1 VTDQIKISGRKALVT
16 GAGGFIGNAV
26 CRRLAA
32 EGAKVTGLDANEDAA
47 GRIRGAGA
55 EPLACDITHRAA
67 TVEALAGAELVVH
80 TAAIVGDSGSMAD
93 HVRVNVGGT
102 ANVLDAAAATGAGRV
117 VHLSS
122 VVVYGYDDPS
132 HQDESAHRRSV
143 GIPYIDTK
151 SAADRL
157 ACRRGAVV
165 IRPGDVYGP
174 ASVPWALRPLQLAQ
188 AGRLVVPGR
197 GDGIML
203 AVYVDDLVEG
213 IICGLRRGE
222 PGEAYAVWKDD
233 ERVSFEEFFGRFAE
247 MAGTRKP
254 LRLPRPLLR
263 AAGRLTV
270 GIAQLRGRP
279 PDFTH
284 HAVTLIDRRGTV
296 AVTKAR
302 KQLGWTPS
310 VGFDDG
316 MRRTEAWFREEGLL

>member
-1 VTDQIKISGRKALVT
+1 MADAKIKGRKALVT

-32 EGAKVTGLDANEDAA
+32 EGADVIGLDASENAA
-47 GRIRGAGA
+47 ARIGDAGA
-55 EPLACDITHRAA
+55 EPLRADITHRAA

-80 TAAIVGDSGSMAD
+80 TAAIVGDMGSMAD

-102 ANVLDAAAATGAGRV
+102 ANVLDAAAATGAKRA

-174 ASVPWALRPLQLAQ
+174 GSVPWALRPLELART
-188 AGRLVVPGR
+188 GRLVVPGK

-213 IICGLRRGE
+213 ILCGLRRGR

-233 ERVSFEEFFGRFAE
+233 ERVSFEQFFGRFAE
-247 MAGTRKP
+247 MTGARKP
-254 LRLPRPLLR
+254 QRLPRPLLR
-263 AAGRLTV
+263 AAGRMMV
-270 GIAQLRGRP
+270 GVARLRGQT

-296 AVTKAR
+296 SAEKAR
-302 KQLGWTPS
+302 KQLGWTPTA
-310 VGFDDG
+310 GFDDG
-316 MRRTEAWFREEGLL
+316 IRRTENWFREQGLL

>member
-1 VTDQIKISGRKALVT
+1 MPDTKLKGRRALVT

-26 CRRLAA
+26 CRRLTA
-32 EGAKVTGLDANEDAA
+32 EGAEVIGLDASEDAA
-47 GRIRGAGA
+47 ERIRDAGA
-55 EPLACDITHRAA
+55 APLRGDITHRAA
-67 TVEALAGAELVVH
+67 TVEALAGTELVVH

-102 ANVLDAAAATGAGRV
+102 ANVLDAAGATGADRV

-174 ASVPWALRPLQLAQ
+174 ASVPWALRPLELAK
-188 AGRLVVPGR
+188 AGRLVVPGK

-213 IICGLRRGE
+213 IVCGLRRGK

-233 ERVSFEEFFGRFAE
+233 ERVSFAEFFGRFAE
-247 MAGTRKP
+247 IAGSRKP
-254 LRLPRPLLR
+254 SGLPRPLLR
-263 AAGRLTV
+263 AAGRMMV
-270 GIAQLRGRP
+270 GVARLRGAQ

-296 AVTKAR
+296 SAAKAR
-302 KQLGWTPS
+302 EQLGWKPA
-310 VGFDDG
+310 VDFDQG
-316 MRRTEAWFREEGLL
+316 MRQTEQWFREEGLL